1 MLIMATL
8 TQKCGIMFRLQ
19 GHRCTHMKGPVFPLL
34 VILDLSLYLTDV
46 VGKKALSFQFLS
58 EVYQV
63 N

>member
-1 MLIMATL
+1 MVN
-8 TQKCGIMFRLQ
+8 
-19 GHRCTHMKGPVFPLL
+19 GPVFLLL